1 MDVSKW
7 EGSFNK
13 DIVVFEKQSNFLFF
27 ASVDVYDV
35 KNSRRRFEIYE
46 LQLLLLFFVGKKI
59 KWKSIGCLKTNIK
72 NFVKYPVLKLVTLPF
87 STFQAVDHHIPDLE
101 VTDDPPLLLLFKASA
116 GKKFS
121 RRDIN

>member
-1 MDVSKW
+1 MCPNGKEASIKTS
-7 EGSFNK
+7 SFLKNNQ
-13 DIVVFEKQSNFLFF
+13 IFLFF

-46 LQLLLLFFVGKKI
+46 LQLLLLFFVEKKKI

-101 VTDDPPLLLLFKASA
+101 VTDDPPPLLFKASA